1 MGLSAREAQGSIRV
15 SLGKNT
21 TEAGIDLTVNA
32 LVSVVER
39 LRAISSVDSS

>member
-15 SLGKNT
+15 SLGKDT
-21 TEAGIDLTVNA
+21 VEADIDLTVNA
-32 LVSVVER
+32 LVGTVER